1 VSGILE
7 PLAWG
12 AAVGGSLIAGALAG
26 ALLPPWERVAS
37 TITVFGG
44 GVLLGALAFELV
56 PDAEHDAGVGWTA
69 TGLVAGALLFLG
81 ADWLLTREQGRR
93 ELRRAVQAGMMARR
107 IEGTADEEAARGRS
121 IALGAFIDGV
131 PETAAL
137 GLTVAEE
144 RVGLAL
150 LVGIVVANVAEAY
163 GGSEPIVAGG
173 SSRRFALGVFSAIGV
188 ALVVALVLGAT
199 FLADAGPAVRGTAQA
214 VAGGAIFATVLVAI
228 VPHAFAEVSRWAA
241 VAATGGLV
249 AAYLLA

>member
-12 AAVGGSLIAGALAG
+12 AAVGGSLLAGALAG
-26 ALLPPWERVAS
+26 ALLPPWERVAA

-56 PDAEHDAGVGWTA
+56 PDAEREAGVGWTA
-69 TGLVAGALLFLG
+69 AGFLTGALLFLG

-93 ELRRAVQAGMMARR
+93 ELRRAVQAGMIGRR
-107 IEGTADEEAARGRS
+107 IEGSAGEEAARGRS

-137 GLTVAEE
+137 GLTVAQEA
-144 RVGLAL
+144 VGLAL
-150 LVGIVVANVAEAY
+150 LVGIVVANVAESY
-163 GGSEPIVAGG
+163 GSSEPIVAGG
-173 SSRRFALGVFSAIGV
+173 SSRAFAIGVFSAIGV

-199 FLADAGPAVRGTAQA
+199 LLADASTAVTGTAQA
-214 VAGGAIFATVLVAI
+214 VAAGAVFATVLIAV

-241 VAATGGLV
+241 VSASLGLV
-249 AAYLLA
+249 LAYVLA